1 MTEMGFWERRR
12 EKKFIKSEHEIRE
25 RGKKALEEAKQGS
38 DEARRKVLAYASWKA
53 IVRKS
58 IPQIFLGLILAYVE
72 YLIIGLEYTL
82 GSVVVLMPIIY
93 LYTKSLR
100 SVNGVYLLEVSTGTG
115 STQIWRY
122 LIPTELWA
130 LIEFKHPLVPGM
142 VKMNGHDVYLATK
155 VWMIEGTNLIYRV
168 RLSWFH
174 FNQLEY
180 ARNRDVLEKAIEF
193 ATNLAMENSELE
205 KLRHMEAVL
214 EGKRQKKEELDLI
227 DSAYRENPF
236 LLKKRI
242 EDVEQKIDR
251 MVTQNVSLLH
261 GNEEE
266 EKDDDQ

>member
-1 MTEMGFWERRR
+1 
-12 EKKFIKSEHEIRE
+12 
-25 RGKKALEEAKQGS
+25 
-38 DEARRKVLAYASWKA
+38 
-53 IVRKS
+53 
-58 IPQIFLGLILAYVE
+58 
-72 YLIIGLEYTL
+72 
-82 GSVVVLMPIIY
+82 MPIIY

-193 ATNLAMENSELE
+193 ATNLAMY
-205 KLRHMEAVL
+205 
-214 EGKRQKKEELDLI
+214 
-227 DSAYRENPF
+227 SA
-236 LLKKRI
+236 
-242 EDVEQKIDR
+242 
-251 MVTQNVSLLH
+251 S
-261 GNEEE
+261 
-266 EKDDDQ
+266 DQGSPI